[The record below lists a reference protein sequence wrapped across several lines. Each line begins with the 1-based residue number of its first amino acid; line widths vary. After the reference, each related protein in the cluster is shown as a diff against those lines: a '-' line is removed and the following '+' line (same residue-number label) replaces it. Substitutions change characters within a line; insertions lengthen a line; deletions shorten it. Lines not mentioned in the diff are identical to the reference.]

1 MSEAPHHTSNLPDL
15 IMVWF
20 GQWPLN
26 WAGTWATK
34 RYQADAVAYV
44 PKAKFDAVKAAAQ
57 LGLDMAK
64 ANRLINTAET
74 IQDALEKAKLKPT

>member
-1 MSEAPHHTSNLPDL
+1 MKESTHHVSNLPGR

-20 GQWPLN
+20 GQWPIT

-44 PKAKFDAVKAAAQ
+44 PESQLIKMKQAAQ
-57 LGLDMAK
+57 LGLEMAQV
-64 ANRLINTAET
+64 NDLYRTAEY
-74 IQDALEKAKLKPT
+74 IRKAISECGEIGE